1 MKNGLLLTWM
11 LAGMVL
17 ISHAQG
23 DSSPNNRRLE
33 KLKTELSLSDDQVAK
48 FKEANEKF
56 RTGQMRLRGDTSL
69 TRAELMAERKKM
81 FEAREQ
87 TIKKIFTKEQHAK
100 WMAMK
105 PQQGRQPGRSDQREN
120 YMERMK
126 RTLGLND
133 EQVDKIQVINED
145 ISKRFKEL
153 RSDTTATKAANA
165 KAFRSISEERNAR
178 MKEVLTE
185 DQYVKFREMEARRM
199 RMGRGARPAKR
210 H

>member
-1 MKNGLLLTWM
+1 MI
-11 LAGMVL
+11 AGMVL
-17 ISHAQG
+17 FSQAQG
-23 DSSPNNRRLE
+23 DSSLSDRRLE

-87 TIKKIFTKEQHAK
+87 ELARIFTKEQHAK

-105 PQQGRQPGRSDQREN
+105 PQQGRQPGHSDQREN

-133 EQVDKIQVINED
+133 EQVGKINVINED

-153 RSDTTATKAANA
+153 RSDTTATKGAHT
-165 KAFRSISEERNAR
+165 KALRSISEERNAR

-185 DQYVKFREMEARRM
+185 EQYVKFREMEARRM
-199 RMGRGARPAKR
+199 RMGRGARPSKR